1 VGAAANALN
10 AKKAFLLFL
19 SFGAIVLVDKKKVQ
33 KTARK
38 ELYNEARFQIKNR
51 QPLL

>member
-19 SFGAIVLVDKKKVQ
+19 SFGAIVLVDKKKS
-33 KTARK
+33 T
-38 ELYNEARFQIKNR
+38 KNGEKR
-51 QPLL
+51 TLQ